1 MILLIYYLCDRSE
14 KKGDHKG
21 MKVYLFYHL
30 IDGLEPALTAFSGN
44 KEKAKLYKKI
54 RKGFYY
60 KEVESTEDEYN
71 KMVIN
76 HNDLMIELQTF
87 RTSSGF
93 HKFSVI
99 LPATVHEINEI
110 ILHKDDLVLSE
121 LQKYVL
127 PTDLF
132 TKSVQ
137 SALYEIGFM
146 EAHRFIAPTGY
157 IDDYIENDH
166 LKNFEVDELGLFL
179 CLHKDT
185 INENAIKNVDKK

>member
-1 MILLIYYLCDRSE
+1 MITRK
-14 KKGDHKG
+14 KKGVNRD
-21 MKVYLFYHL
+21 MKVHFFYRL
-30 IDGLEPALTAFSGN
+30 IDGLEPALSAFTGN
-44 KEKAKLYKKI
+44 KEKAKLFNKV

-99 LPATVHEINEI
+99 LPVTVHEIKEI
-110 ILHKDDLVLSE
+110 IFHKDDLVLSE

-127 PTDLF
+127 PSDLF

-137 SALYEIGFM
+137 DALHVIGFK
-146 EAHRFIAPTGY
+146 EAHRFIPQTGS

-166 LKNFEVDELGLFL
+166 LQNFEVDELGLFL

-185 INENAIKNVDKK
+185 INENAIKYVGKELV